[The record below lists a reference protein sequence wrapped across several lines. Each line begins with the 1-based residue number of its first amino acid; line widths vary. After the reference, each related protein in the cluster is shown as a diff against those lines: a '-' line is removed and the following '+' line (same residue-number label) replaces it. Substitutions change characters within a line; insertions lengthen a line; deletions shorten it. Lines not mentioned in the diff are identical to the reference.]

1 MAQWQRILPAV
12 QELQEMQVQ
21 SLGWKD
27 PLLIP
32 GLERSPGEWHGNS
45 LQHSC
50 LENPMDR
57 AALWATVQRVTKS
70 HIQLTQLS
78 SHACRNKLGNK
89 GKTQI
94 VQE

>member
-27 PLLIP
+27 PLSIP
-32 GLERSPGEWHGNS
+32 GLERSPGERHGNS

-70 HIQLTQLS
+70 HI
-78 SHACRNKLGNK
+78 
-89 GKTQI
+89 
-94 VQE
+94 